1 MDRERFQLPSTP
13 CTKLHRRVFDHALCV
28 YEYHEDMVQHVAQSK
43 KLSSPITPFESF
55 FLMSLSQIQ
64 MSYISILNLCAIEH
78 MNDCNILLRSVYEH
92 LFHIGYMQTNPV
104 TLGKQ
109 WEDYECVY
117 RIRNAQRLMKSP
129 DFTKYEEEV
138 RSVLQ
143 ELTGTCMPQ
152 LDFFTRNDKQLK
164 RRIEDRAYFLNWTK
178 KSIGDIAR
186 VAGMKEEYRTVYNL
200 GSDYV
205 HPTTNSLK
213 RYVRLDPHGYV
224 DGIGPRPMYERGEV
238 GGLIGTLSS
247 GLLRAVRLISIHFEM
262 ELSERH
268 SSLVKECDSIL
279 ATPSEL
285 E

>member
-1 MDRERFQLPSTP
+1 MDRERFQLPDTP
-13 CTKLHRRVFDHALCV
+13 CTKSHGHVFDHALRV
-28 YEYHEDMVQHVAQSK
+28 YEYYEDVVQHVTQSK
-43 KLSSPITPFESF
+43 KLSYPITPFESF

-64 MSYISILNLCAIEH
+64 MSYISILHLCAIEH

-164 RRIEDRAYFLNWTK
+164 RRIEDRSYFLNWTK

-186 VAGMKEEYRTVYNL
+186 VAGMKEEYRTVYNF

-205 HPTTNSLK
+205 HPTPRSLQ
-213 RYVRLDPHGYV
+213 RYVHLDPHGDV
-224 DGIGPRPMYERGEV
+224 DGIGPRPTYERKEV
-238 GGLIGTLSS
+238 GGLIGTLSL
-247 GLLRAVRLISIHFEM
+247 GLLKAVELVSSHFDL
-262 ELSERH
+262 ELTDRH
-268 SSLVKECDSIL
+268 SLLVRECGSIL
-279 ATPSEL
+279 ATPSQV
-285 E
+285 